1 MEFANAMLYIKPYFD
16 VDVDLSL
23 ELMDILN
30 NLNNDTDRDVLE
42 AVEHTDYELLS
53 QRKKNKNNTDDRV
66 DQEKVLFMKQLT
78 IREKEEIEERKKR
91 VDDDEESKYD
101 ISTFMAD

>member
-53 QRKKNKNNTDDRV
+53 
-66 DQEKVLFMKQLT
+66 
-78 IREKEEIEERKKR
+78 
-91 VDDDEESKYD
+91 
-101 ISTFMAD
+101 